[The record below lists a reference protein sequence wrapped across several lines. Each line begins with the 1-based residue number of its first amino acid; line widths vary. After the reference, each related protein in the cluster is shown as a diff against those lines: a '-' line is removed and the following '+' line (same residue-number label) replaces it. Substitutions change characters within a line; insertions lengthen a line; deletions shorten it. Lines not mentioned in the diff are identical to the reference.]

1 MTHRMTWHVAVF
13 LAWVPW
19 QFLVAAPVPPAGPMN
34 ITGTIE
40 SLEWVPKE
48 FIKARIPG
56 ASGTLGVD
64 RMLAARFKVV
74 LRDYTGL
81 TEDNVKELRRFY
93 NGAFPGNPPDH
104 PSPRIHITLLSGNPK
119 LLAVGMKI
127 RVTGYTIAGDEG
139 GDWESC
145 DKLEIL
151 EAPKTGRAP
160 RKK

>member
-1 MTHRMTWHVAVF
+1 MRHRMTWHVAAL
-13 LAWVPW
+13 LAWVQLP
-19 QFLVAAPVPPAGPMN
+19 FLVAAPVRPAGPMN

-64 RMLAARFKVV
+64 RTLAARFKVV

-93 NGAFPGNPPDH
+93 DGAFPGNPPDH
-104 PSPRIHITLLSGNPK
+104 PSPRIHITLLSDNPK
-119 LLAVGMKI
+119 FLAVGMKI

-139 GDWESC
+139 GNWEHC
-145 DKLEIL
+145 EKLEIL
-151 EAPKTGRAP
+151 EPAGTGRTP